1 MASEFLDLLALGP
14 MLLGNKIDHLLVW
27 TNIYIIGQLV
37 QNGLFFCCRVLPLWV
52 GARGVE
58 FDWRYIQ
65 MSFDSN
71 VSLVRFH
78 HTCYCCV
85 ETFDSIVITMFK
97 VSLLW

>member
-1 MASEFLDLLALGP
+1 MASAFSDLLALGP
-14 MLLGNKIDHLLVW
+14 MLLGNNLDILLVW
-27 TNIYIIGQLV
+27 SVGSKCQ
-37 QNGLFFCCRVLPLWV
+37 FFCCRVLPLWV

-85 ETFDSIVITMFK
+85 DSFDFKVIT
-97 VSLLW
+97 VT